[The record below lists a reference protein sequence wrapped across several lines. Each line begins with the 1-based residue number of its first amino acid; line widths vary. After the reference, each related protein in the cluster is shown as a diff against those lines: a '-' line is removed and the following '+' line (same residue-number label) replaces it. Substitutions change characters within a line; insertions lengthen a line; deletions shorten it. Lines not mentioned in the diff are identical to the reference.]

1 MNRVELHDSI
11 AENIR
16 FTFARS
22 SGAGGQNVNKVNT
35 KVHAV
40 LRVDD
45 LRGLSEPELREL
57 RRRLA
62 GNINK
67 EGEICVDV
75 QDKRTQERNRDI
87 AAKRMEEKI
96 AAAARILPKRKKTRP
111 TAASKERRLTSKKLR
126 SLIKVRRRDAAL
138 D

>member
-1 MNRVELHDSI
+1 MKSADLHDSI
-11 AENIR
+11 IENIR

-35 KVHAV
+35 KVHAT

-75 QDKRTQERNRDI
+75 QDERTQERNRDI
-87 AAKRMEEKI
+87 AVRRMEAKI
-96 AAAARILPKRKKTRP
+96 AVSARILPKRKKTRP
-111 TAASKERRLTSKKLR
+111 TAASKERRLNSKKIR
-126 SLIKVRRRDAAL
+126 SLIKLQRKI
-138 D
+138 

>member
-1 MNRVELHDSI
+1 MKSSDLHDSI
-11 AENIR
+11 LENIR

-40 LRVDD
+40 LRVDE

-75 QDKRTQERNRDI
+75 QDERTQERNRDI
-87 AAKRMEEKI
+87 AIKRMEAKI
-96 AAAARILPKRKKTRP
+96 ATSARILPKRKRTRP
-111 TAASKERRLTSKKLR
+111 TAASTERRLNRKKIR
-126 SLIKVRRRDAAL
+126 SLIKLQRKNDSI
-138 D
+138 

>member
-1 MNRVELHDSI
+1 MNSTDLHDSI
-11 AENIR
+11 IENIR

-40 LRVDD
+40 VGIDA
-45 LRGLSEPELREL
+45 LRGLAEPELREL

-67 EGEICVDV
+67 DGEICVDV
-75 QDKRTQERNRDI
+75 QDERTQERNRDI
-87 AAKRMEEKI
+87 AVKRMEAKI
-96 AAAARILPKRKKTRP
+96 AASARILPKRKKTRP
-111 TAASKERRLTSKKLR
+111 TAASKERRLNSKKLH
-126 SLIKVRRRDAAL
+126 SLIKLHRKNI
-138 D
+138 

>member
-1 MNRVELHDSI
+1 MNASDLHDSI

-22 SGAGGQNVNKVNT
+22 GGAGGQNVNKVNT

-40 LRVDD
+40 LPVDG
-45 LRGLSEPELREL
+45 LRGLSGPELREL

-67 EGEICVDV
+67 DGEICVDV
-75 QDKRTQERNRDI
+75 QDERTQERNRDI
-87 AAKRMEEKI
+87 AVKRMEAKI
-96 AAAARILPKRKKTRP
+96 AASARILPKRKKTHP
-111 TAASKERRLTSKKLR
+111 TAASKERRLTAKKIR
-126 SLIKVRRRDAAL
+126 SLIKLRRGML